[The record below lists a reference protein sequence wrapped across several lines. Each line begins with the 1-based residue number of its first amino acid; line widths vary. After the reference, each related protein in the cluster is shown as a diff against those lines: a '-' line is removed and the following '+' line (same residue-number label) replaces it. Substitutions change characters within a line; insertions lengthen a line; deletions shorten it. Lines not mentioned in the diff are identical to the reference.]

1 MHLIHFTPEII
12 DFLRKDFSS
21 EKQYLILHN
30 LKQIMDKYNSIISE
44 DYENNIEK
52 DKYCDVKELRKSSEL

>member
-44 DYENNIEK
+44 EGKKRII
-52 DKYCDVKELRKSSEL
+52 